1 MSKILL
7 NGITYQGGIS
17 GRLDEL
23 SNVAISTPAN
33 LQALVYDNITQKW
46 KNSYPNGV
54 LSKNGMT
61 TFKFDATLSYTAD
74 VEYYGT
80 LTYKGSGVWEFG
92 ATEPLFKVVNGELCQ
107 VYDDGN

>member
-1 MSKILL
+1 MGVIRL
-7 NGITYQGGIS
+7 NGTSYGQGGS
-17 GRLDEL
+17 LDDL
-23 SNVAISTPAN
+23 SNVAVSTPAN

-54 LSKNGMT
+54 LSKNGLT
-61 TFKFDATLSYTAD
+61 TFKFDATLTDTED

-92 ATEPLFKVVNGELCQ
+92 ATEPLFKVINGELCQ